1 MQIMKELTNMGLFFK
16 DIENQSTK
24 DVIQSSDIDYNEV
37 LDYLTGLTDED
48 YEKLIKVAN
57 IYRRANRQVLDVLN
71 PTNTEAP
78 EIAENGEPGEER
90 ILTLELKLMADVGL
104 VGFPSVG
111 KPKQDGENSE
121 ADEIIDSFLET
132 DEAEAKGDTNNG

>member
-1 MQIMKELTNMGLFFK
+1 MGLFFK
-16 DIENQSTK
+16 DIENQPIK
-24 DVIQSSDIDYNEV
+24 DIIQSSDIDYNEV
-37 LDYLTGLTDED
+37 LDYLTGLTLTDED

-78 EIAENGEPGEER
+78 EIAEKPE
-90 ILTLELKLMADVGL
+90 
-104 VGFPSVG
+104 
-111 KPKQDGENSE
+111 PKQDGENSE

-132 DEAEAKGDTNNG
+132 DEAETKGDSNNG